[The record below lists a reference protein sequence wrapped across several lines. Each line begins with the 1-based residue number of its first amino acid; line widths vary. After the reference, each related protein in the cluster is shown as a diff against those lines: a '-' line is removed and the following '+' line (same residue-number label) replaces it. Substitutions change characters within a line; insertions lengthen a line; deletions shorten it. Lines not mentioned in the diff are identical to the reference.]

1 MRTFGLGG
9 DSEVHFVSQGLQGG
23 VIGPRRVLPVS
34 LPQRLTPTLFTPP
47 WMLSCGARCLGTMM
61 AVLYAALMS
70 LKRGD

>member
-23 VIGPRRVLPVS
+23 VTLGPRRVLPVACTTVT
-34 LPQRLTPTLFTPP
+34 RHR
-47 WMLSCGARCLGTMM
+47 SCRWTQLRHAAGDY

-70 LKRGD
+70 LK